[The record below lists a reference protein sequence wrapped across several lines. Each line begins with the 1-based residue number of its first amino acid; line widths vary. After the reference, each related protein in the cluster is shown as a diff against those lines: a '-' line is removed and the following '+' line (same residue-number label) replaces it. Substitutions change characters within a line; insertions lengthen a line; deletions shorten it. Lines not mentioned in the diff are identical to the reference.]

1 MEQNINIINVLEYAP
16 VDKVKLYSVLHGK
29 DLVFKGVYN
38 TDEKKVFHLANGD
51 EEFEVQSNGSWI
63 PGGECVIFPD
73 KQCRNWEN
81 WQYWLFRY
89 SIGSVIIDHYCN
101 PYLITEEYFV
111 PDNPKVKFGI
121 IRNHKMNL
129 TDARYASP
137 LETVK
142 YFEKLEKN
150 GYFYDKVK
158 DQICP
163 IELSMTPDK
172 FYICTKTYEEKSF
185 IQNVSVTRFFKK
197 GKSYKCTSKN
207 TLIDNN
213 GNVKQISCDTFTDHF
228 RKEPWSFSDA
238 KRGDVLVDNYGSVFI
253 FDCQDEKGIYAFC
266 GLARKSKQFVFC
278 YNSPDNKHGQAWI
291 SKIGDYINTE
301 SIKPASNIEKQTLY
315 LAMKEAGYTFDKQH
329 FMLVKFISNIKT
341 NKFPKPFVG
350 MLLKNDPKRYT
361 DPFNMKDKEE
371 YLSRVFMIVHID
383 SFGKATLAPINTRSV
398 VTLGFVG
405 VEDACPIHEDVKD
418 IPNFY
423 IELSKE
429 EKVLYDPS
437 LLETLDP
444 VLVKNLNCDE
454 WKVTHFSHIRDGR
467 FVCEIGTFNICIPF
481 NLLTKHLVGTTK
493 DPIPIYNMKIE

>member
-89 SIGSVIIDHYCN
+89 SIGSVIIDQYNN
-101 PYLITEEYFV
+101 PYLITEEYYY
-111 PDNPKVKFGI
+111 PDNPNIRDEI
-121 IRNHKMNL
+121 IRNHKKNL
-129 TDARYASP
+129 TEARYASP

-158 DQICP
+158 DQICH
-163 IELSMTPDK
+163 IGLAMTPDK

-341 NKFPKPFVG
+341 NKFTKPFVG
-350 MLLKNDPKRYT
+350 MLLKNDPKKYT

-383 SFGKATLAPINTRSV
+383 SFGKATLAPINTRTI

-405 VEDACPIHEDVKD
+405 VEDVSSDYIGKNVSDFYGKSQNPVK
-418 IPNFY
+418 Y
-423 IELSKE
+423 I
-429 EKVLYDPS
+429 
-437 LLETLDP
+437 
-444 VLVKNLNCDE
+444 
-454 WKVTHFSHIRDGR
+454 
-467 FVCEIGTFNICIPF
+467 
-481 NLLTKHLVGTTK
+481 
-493 DPIPIYNMKIE
+493 NM